1 MSAYRDRMATLL
13 NVQRAARRLG
23 VSPHTIR
30 RWTASGFLPCT
41 RTVGGHRRIKEE
53 DIDEVA
59 QLVGDGNHLAA
70 RVAREREL
78 ETLVNTSVA
87 LSSQLDLTELL
98 AEIAKHMTSVL
109 NCHFCTISEYDEE
122 NRTMRVLA
130 DFDHSGR
137 RWPDWNPYSVNEFPL
152 TKRVMTEQ
160 ETAIVN
166 INDPRADAAEV
177 AIMRRNGDKAL
188 LLVPLVYQGRS
199 IGLLEVLDHVRERRF
214 TRQEMRLAR
223 ALAGQAAVGLHNAR
237 VFGQLRRSDHDVRR
251 LRGAL
256 ERVVAA
262 LPEVFAATTHAEAL
276 QTAAGTA
283 CHAFDA
289 ISSVATCGDGSAGA
303 SGDVS
308 TAGSTSVAR
317 RGEDAHVVVA
327 TTPCGD
333 SELTLTVTLAEE
345 AGDGTVELVRL
356 IATTAALAAARGDA
370 EETD

>member
-1 MSAYRDRMATLL
+1 VVQLAGRCTTGELHLPHAAIVARARSLAQRSSFGELRGTQAANLYVVDVSRISAYRDRMTTLL

-53 DIDEVA
+53 DLDEVA

-98 AEIAKHMTSVL
+98 AEIAKHMTGLL
-109 NCHFCTISEYDEE
+109 NCHFCAISEYDEE
-122 NRTMRVLA
+122 TRTMRVLA

-237 VFGQLRRSDHDVRR
+237 VFGQLPRRAPPARGPRARR
-251 LRGAL
+251 RRPARGLR
-256 ERVVAA
+256 R
-262 LPEVFAATTHAEAL
+262 H
-276 QTAAGTA
+276 
-283 CHAFDA
+283 H
-289 ISSVATCGDGSAGA
+289 
-303 SGDVS
+303 
-308 TAGSTSVAR
+308 AR
-317 RGEDAHVVVA
+317 RGA
-327 TTPCGD
+327 
-333 SELTLTVTLAEE
+333 
-345 AGDGTVELVRL
+345 AGGGRHRLSRLRRHLQRRHLRRPQRRRQRRRVRRRFHQRR
-356 IATTAALAAARGDA
+356 APR
-370 EETD
+370 